1 MELELL
7 KYYVKLRSRKSPI
20 GVREA
25 QRLLGFK
32 SPGKAQRVLK
42 RLVRYGLASRL
53 DNGKYVL
60 IDKPVP
66 ELIGRVII
74 RGYVIPRSLFLSVYM
89 TVFALFTILLLDM
102 GIYIDAALI
111 LLVLPAWVDTIDEYF
126 KLRKVLAG

>member
-53 DNGKYVL
+53 DNGKYIL
-60 IDKPVP
+60 LDKPVP

-74 RGYVIPRSLFLSVYM
+74 GGHVIPRSLFLSVYM
-89 TVFALFTILLLDM
+89 SVFALLTILFLDTDLYTNTAYLL
-102 GIYIDAALI
+102 I
-111 LLVLPAWVDTIDEYF
+111 VLPSWINTFDEYR
-126 KLRKVLAG
+126 KLKKLLS

>member
-74 RGYVIPRSLFLSVYM
+74 RGHVLPRSLFLSVYM
-89 TVFALFTILLLDM
+89 SVFALLTILLLNTDL
-102 GIYIDAALI
+102 YTNTAYLLI
-111 LLVLPAWVDTIDEYF
+111 VLPSWINTFDEYM
-126 KLRKVLAG
+126 KLKKLLS